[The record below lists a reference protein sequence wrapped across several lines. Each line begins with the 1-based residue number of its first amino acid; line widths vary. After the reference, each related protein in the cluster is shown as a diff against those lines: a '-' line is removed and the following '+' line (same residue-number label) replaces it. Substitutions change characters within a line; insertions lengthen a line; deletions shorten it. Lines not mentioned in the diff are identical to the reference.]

1 MKKIRISPRDA
12 TRKGLVRYLVKASTE
27 QAQSLCRIEEKVDAL
42 HRLAAAEAVLEKK
55 MSQELDDVKREVT
68 ESKTVMEGA
77 ATLLD
82 QLSTLIRN
90 NAEDPAALR
99 KIASDMDAQ
108 QQALAAALLRNTPAG
123 TTEPPPATDI

>member
-1 MKKIRISPRDA
+1 MEKITVNVHDVTLR
-12 TRKGLVRYLVKASTE
+12 GLVRYLVETSVE
-27 QAQSLCRIEEKVDAL
+27 QARGLCRIEQKVDAL
-42 HRLAAAEAVLEKK
+42 QKLAAAEAVLEKK

-82 QLSTLIRN
+82 TLSTLIRN
-90 NAEDPAALR
+90 NAENPVALR
-99 KIASDMDAQ
+99 QIASDMDTQ

-123 TTEPPPATDI
+123 GTEPPPPTGI